1 MISFLSVEQ
10 TDNKGYWIN
19 ELESL
24 GISPKELERDYE
36 SESDCIKELADH
48 VENIKQ
54 ALYQEYKTSF
64 SERMIQ
70 LEGDEEEE
78 KTLLLFSRKQY
89 QEFRK
94 NKAAVLS

>member
-1 MISFLSVEQ
+1 MGMISFLSVEQ

-36 SESDCIKELADH
+36 NESDCIKELADH

-70 LEGDEEEE
+70 LEGEEEEEE
-78 KTLLLFSRKQY
+78 K
-89 QEFRK
+89 
-94 NKAAVLS
+94 NAIVV

>member
-1 MISFLSVEQ
+1 MNMVSFPSVEQ
-10 TDNKGYWIN
+10 AYKKGYWIN

-24 GISPKELERDYE
+24 GVSPEEIERDYE

-54 ALYQEYKTSF
+54 ALYQEYKTSY

-70 LEGDEEEE
+70 LEAEEE
-78 KTLLLFSRKQY
+78 
-89 QEFRK
+89 
-94 NKAAVLS
+94 NAIVV

>member
-1 MISFLSVEQ
+1 MNIVSFPSVEQ
-10 TDNKGYWIN
+10 ADKKGYWIN

-24 GISPKELERDYE
+24 GISPKEIERDYE

-54 ALYQEYKTSF
+54 ALYQEYKTSY

-70 LEGDEEEE
+70 LEGEEEE
-78 KTLLLFSRKQY
+78 K
-89 QEFRK
+89 
-94 NKAAVLS
+94 NAIVV

>member
-1 MISFLSVEQ
+1 MVPFPFIEQ
-10 TDNKGYWIN
+10 ADKKGYWIN

-24 GISPKELERDYE
+24 GISPKEIEKDYE

-54 ALYQEYKTSF
+54 ALYQEYKTSY

-70 LEGDEEEE
+70 LEGEEE
-78 KTLLLFSRKQY
+78 K
-89 QEFRK
+89 
-94 NKAAVLS
+94 NAIVV

>member
-1 MISFLSVEQ
+1 MVSFPLIELAAR
-10 TDNKGYWIN
+10 KGYWIN

-24 GISPKELERDYE
+24 GIFPKEIERDYE

-54 ALYQEYKTSF
+54 ALYQEYKTSY

-70 LEGDEEEE
+70 LEGEEEE
-78 KTLLLFSRKQY
+78 
-89 QEFRK
+89 
-94 NKAAVLS
+94 NAIVV

>member
-1 MISFLSVEQ
+1 MVPFPFIEPA
-10 TDNKGYWIN
+10 DKKGYWIN

-24 GISPKELERDYE
+24 GISPKEIEKDYE

-54 ALYQEYKTSF
+54 ALYQEYKTSY

-70 LEGDEEEE
+70 LEGEEE
-78 KTLLLFSRKQY
+78 
-89 QEFRK
+89 
-94 NKAAVLS
+94 NAIVV

>member
-1 MISFLSVEQ
+1 MVSFPIIELA
-10 TDNKGYWIN
+10 DKKGYWIN

-24 GISPKELERDYE
+24 GISPKEIERDYE

-54 ALYQEYKTSF
+54 SLYQEYKTSY

-70 LEGDEEEE
+70 LEGEKEEE
-78 KTLLLFSRKQY
+78 
-89 QEFRK
+89 
-94 NKAAVLS
+94 NAIVI